1 MQKFSKAD
9 KPELVKLLQS
19 LPIHDADFKQIQYDK
34 SNKRLN
40 IILYNCIDEMKI
52 NIIFDEVC
60 FFLSTDL
67 DFWSNNQTISIFLVE
82 ENEDF
87 IKPFLEKIHLKIIN
101 QLYFVFEAFS
111 GNQIHIISS
120 TISISTNKKDNT
132 GDGQSEDGTIFD

>member
-1 MQKFSKAD
+1 MQKFSKVD

-19 LPIHDADFKQIQYDK
+19 LPTHDADFKQIQYDK

-40 IILYNCIDEMKI
+40 IILYNCIDEIEI

-67 DFWSNNQTISIFLVE
+67 DFWSNNQTISVFLVE

-101 QLYFVFEAFS
+101 QFYFVFESFS
-111 GNQIHIISS
+111 GNQIHIVSSAISIS
-120 TISISTNKKDNT
+120 TISIAQGKHSA
-132 GDGQSEDGTIFD
+132 GDGTVCS